1 MTMGNEPVTSHTE
14 LDLLS
19 YKVKYDMLLKCT
31 LAYAISFLL
40 LENFCERGLKK
51 SYFNLA
57 NFI

>member
-19 YKVKYDMLLKCT
+19 HKEKYYMLLKCT
-31 LAYAISFLL
+31 LAYVISFLL

-51 SYFNLA
+51 SYLNLA
-57 NFI
+57 NFV